1 MYGIDLTGKNG
12 LVMGVTN
19 QRSLGWAIARPLSAA
34 GARLA
39 FSYQGERLR
48 PTLEKLTADM
58 QGTVLAEC
66 DVTDDR
72 QLERLF
78 ATLEDRLGHL
88 DYVVHALGFAPASTF
103 ERPFAETAREDW
115 RTTME
120 VSAYS
125 LVTVANRA
133 ARLMEGGGSIV
144 TLSYLA
150 AERVVPHY
158 NMMGVAKAALE
169 ASMRYLAYDLG
180 PRGIRVN
187 AISAGPVRTVAAR
200 SIRGFG
206 TMYAEGSRH
215 SMLRRSIDADEVGGA
230 ALTLLVDELGGGITG
245 ETLHVDA
252 GYNAIGMFF
261 QEAAEQG

>member
-1 MYGIDLTGKNG
+1 MFGIDLSGKNG

-19 QRSLGWAIARPLSAA
+19 QRSLAWAIAQPLAEA

-48 PTLEKLTADM
+48 PTLEKLTAGM
-58 QGTVLAEC
+58 EGTVLAEC
-66 DVTDDR
+66 DVTRDD
-72 QLERLF
+72 QLDALF
-78 ATLEDRLGHL
+78 DTLSSEMGRL
-88 DYVVHALGFAPASTF
+88 DYVVHALAYAPPATF
-103 ERPFAETAREDW
+103 EHPFVEVGREDW
-115 RTTME
+115 RTALD

-125 LVTVANRA
+125 FVTVANRA
-133 ARLMEGGGSIV
+133 AALMPEGGSMV

-169 ASMRYLAYDLG
+169 ASMRYVAYDLG

-206 TMYAEGSRH
+206 DMYSEASAS
-215 SMLRRSIDADEVGGA
+215 SMLKRAIESSEVGG
-230 ALTLLVDELGGGITG
+230 LGLSLLCDRLGGGITG
-245 ETLHVDA
+245 ETVYVDA
-252 GYNAIGMFF
+252 GYHAIGMFLP
-261 QEAAEQG
+261 EGERG

>member
-1 MYGIDLTGKNG
+1 MFGIDLTGKNG
-12 LVMGVTN
+12 LIMGVTN
-19 QRSLGWAIARPLSAA
+19 QRSLAWAIAEPLARA

-48 PTLEKLTADM
+48 PTLEKLTAD
-58 QGTVLAEC
+58 QEGTVLAEC
-66 DVTDDR
+66 DVTSDE
-72 QLERLF
+72 QLDALF
-78 ATLEDRLGHL
+78 ETLASEMGHL
-88 DYVVHALGFAPASTF
+88 DYVVHALAFAPPATF
-103 ERPFAETAREDW
+103 EHPFAQTAREDW
-115 RTTME
+115 RTALD

-133 ARLMEGGGSIV
+133 AGLMEGGGSIV

-206 TMYAEGSRH
+206 DMYSEAGAS
-215 SMLRRSIDADEVGGA
+215 SMLRRNIDSREVGGL
-230 ALTLLVDELGGGITG
+230 ALSLLCDELGGGVTG
-245 ETLHVDA
+245 ETVYADA
-252 GYNAIGMFF
+252 GYHAIGMFLP
-261 QEAAEQG
+261 EGGQG

>member
-1 MYGIDLTGKNG
+1 MFGIDLTGKNG

-19 QRSLGWAIARPLSAA
+19 QRSLGWAIAEPLAQA

-48 PTLEKLTADM
+48 PTLEKLTSGMEGA
-58 QGTVLAEC
+58 VLAEC
-66 DVTDDR
+66 DVTSDE
-72 QLERLF
+72 QLDALF
-78 ATLEDRLGHL
+78 ETVASEMGHL
-88 DYVVHALGFAPASTF
+88 DYVVHALAYAPPATF
-103 ERPFAETAREDW
+103 EHPFAETRREDW
-115 RTTME
+115 KTALD

-125 LVTVANRA
+125 LVTVADRA
-133 ARLMEGGGSIV
+133 ARLMDGGGSIV

-180 PRGIRVN
+180 PRGVRVN

-206 TMYAEGSRH
+206 DLYSEGGAR
-215 SMLRRSIDADEVGGA
+215 SMLRRNIEAREVGGLA
-230 ALTLLVDELGGGITG
+230 MALLCDELGGGVTG
-245 ETLHVDA
+245 ETVYVDA
-252 GYNAIGMFF
+252 GYHAVGMFLP
-261 QEAAEQG
+261 EEGEG

>member
-1 MYGIDLTGKNG
+1 MFGIDLTGKNG

-19 QRSLGWAIARPLSAA
+19 QRSLAWAIAQPLADA

-48 PTLEKLTADM
+48 PTLEKLTSDLE
-58 QGTVLAEC
+58 GTVLAEC
-66 DVTDDR
+66 DVTSDE
-72 QLERLF
+72 QLDALF
-78 ATLEDRLGHL
+78 DTLAAEMGHL
-88 DYVVHALGFAPASTF
+88 DYVVHALAFAPPVTF
-103 ERPFAETAREDW
+103 ERPFVNTRREDW
-115 RTTME
+115 STALD

-125 LVTVANRA
+125 LVAVADRA
-133 ARLMEGGGSIV
+133 ARLMKGGGSIV

-158 NMMGVAKAALE
+158 NMMGVSKAALE

-180 PRGIRVN
+180 PKGIRVN

-206 TMYAEGSRH
+206 EMYSEAGAR
-215 SMLRRSIDADEVGGA
+215 SMLGRNIESREVAG
-230 ALTLLVDELGGGITG
+230 LSLSLLCDELGGGVTG
-245 ETLHVDA
+245 ETVYVDA
-252 GYNAIGMFF
+252 GYHAIGMFLP
-261 QEAAEQG
+261 EAEEG